1 MPFEPMIFVDDVEAT
16 SRWLQSLLGLKSA
29 HGGRE
34 YEMLVD
40 DNKQLVIQLHHASG
54 EEHGGERLPK
64 GSVRGTG
71 VLLYCKVPDVRAA
84 YERARTM
91 GATLEGQPQFIKLA
105 GHTEFVVRMPDGYA
119 LALYQ
124 RGQV

>member
-40 DNKQLVIQLHHASG
+40 GDKHLVVQLHHASG
-54 EEHGGERLPK
+54 EEHGGDRLPK

-71 VLLYCKVPDVRAA
+71 VLLYFKVADVHAA
-84 YERARTM
+84 YQRATTM
-91 GATLEGQPQFIKLA
+91 GATLEGPPQFITLA

-119 LALYQ
+119 ISIYQ
-124 RGQV
+124 RGKA